1 MFIQQRLHIACMQT
15 TLILGALFSD
25 WNLFL
30 GWDRQAGTGVATALK
45 IVQRPTTSLIFERGT
60 ASMKSESDILD
71 ANDFTD

>member
-45 IVQRPTTSLIFERGT
+45 IVQRPTTSLIFSVTRR
-60 ASMKSESDILD
+60 SRSDSRYSLRQR
-71 ANDFTD
+71 